1 MGLINKNLIFQNNFK
16 KHTINLERHPKTEV
30 DLWVLNKQEVKKSQY
45 GGENIRYKLGMKS
58 EYISQFK
65 ELHNQII
72 PWNTI
77 RYIF

>member
-1 MGLINKNLIFQNNFK
+1 MFDNP
-16 KHTINLERHPKTEV
+16 ETED
-30 DLWVLNKQEVKKSQY
+30 DLWAPEKQEAKISQY
-45 GGENIRYKLGMKS
+45 GGENVRYKLGLKS
-58 EYISQFK
+58 EYIQEFK